1 MIARIMTE
9 NQYRLSDE
17 DAAELDRLDDPLDDA
32 IQSGDDL
39 AFATALE
46 KVLNF
51 VREHGVVVPV
61 DEVVPSDV
69 IIPAPDMSVAEA
81 QKYLRQ
87 EAESPAAD
95 TAAQPT
101 AGASAGDSGE

>member
-69 IIPAPDMSVAEA
+69 IIPAPDMTVAEA
-81 QKYLRQ
+81 QKYLQRG
-87 EAESPAAD
+87 AESPAAD
-95 TAAQPT
+95 TAAQSA
-101 AGASAGDSGE
+101 AGASAGDSSE

>member
-9 NQYRLSDE
+9 NQYRLSEE
-17 DAAELDRLDDPLDDA
+17 DAAKMDRLDDPLDEA
-32 IQSGDDL
+32 INSGDDL

-69 IIPAPDMSVAEA
+69 IIPAPDMTVQEA
-81 QKYLRQ
+81 QKYLRR
-87 EAESPAAD
+87 EAESSAAD

>member
-17 DAAELDRLDDPLDDA
+17 GAAELDRLDDPLNEA

-51 VREHGVVVPV
+51 VREHGVVIPV

-69 IIPAPDMSVAEA
+69 IIPAPDMTVAEA
-81 QKYLRQ
+81 QKYLQRG
-87 EAESPAAD
+87 AESPASD